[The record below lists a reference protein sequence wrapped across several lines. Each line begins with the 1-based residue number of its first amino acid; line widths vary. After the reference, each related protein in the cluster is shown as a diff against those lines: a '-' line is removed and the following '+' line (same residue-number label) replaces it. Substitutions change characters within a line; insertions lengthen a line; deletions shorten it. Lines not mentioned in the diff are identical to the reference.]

1 MRPCIEN
8 LYFETG
14 LHIGHVDIM
23 RHAAWELI
31 FITRGSVHV
40 EIAGKS
46 YDAVAPS
53 MIFISNYEPHVLTVR
68 SESYERYVML
78 INPSVAKTT
87 LKPSFLQTV
96 FSIHSPRF
104 CHVLPLGEGAALDDL
119 RMLFRNLQTERE
131 TDPDDGEGE
140 QIWLSALLWR
150 LYRLS
155 PGLFSSVGGS
165 AEKIVAAIRT
175 ELENH
180 PERKLD
186 LNSLAAAHYISSYY
200 LSHVFH
206 RITGYTIKRYLLLCR
221 ISLACMRLSDGSKT
235 VAQVAVACGFTD
247 ASNFSR
253 YFREITGMTPWEYRK
268 IGETS

>member
-78 INPSVAKTT
+78 ISPSVAKTT
-87 LKPSFLQTV
+87 LKPAFLQTV

-104 CHVLPLGEGAALDDL
+104 CHVLPLGEDAALDDL
-119 RMLFRNLQTERE
+119 RMLFRNLQAERE

-200 LSHVFH
+200 RLGEAAF
-206 RITGYTIKRYLLLCR
+206 TT
-221 ISLACMRLSDGSKT
+221 ACAARLRPTSTATLMRCGQTRPNCGSEMRKT
-235 VAQVAVACGFTD
+235 VT
-247 ASNFSR
+247 SR
-253 YFREITGMTPWEYRK
+253 CFGGRIRCICWRL
-268 IGETS
+268 

>member
-1 MRPCIEN
+1 MRPCIEK
-8 LYFETG
+8 LYYETG

-31 FITRGSVHV
+31 FVTRGAVHV
-40 EIAGKS
+40 EIAGKA
-46 YDAVAPS
+46 YDAAAPS
-53 MIFISNYEPHVLTVR
+53 MIFISNYEPHVLTAR
-68 SESYERYVML
+68 SEVYERYVML
-78 INPSVAKTT
+78 VNPSAAKNTVR
-87 LKPSFLQTV
+87 PVFLQTV
-96 FSIHSPRF
+96 FSIHAPHF
-104 CHVLPLGEGAALDDL
+104 CHVLPLEAGTALDDL
-119 RMLFRNLQTERE
+119 QMLFRNLMNERE
-131 TDPDDGEGE
+131 IDPEDGEGE

-150 LYRLS
+150 LYRLA
-155 PGLFSSVGGS
+155 PERFTSVGGS

-186 LNSLAAAHYISSYY
+186 LNSLAAANYISSYY

-206 RITGYTIKRYLLLCR
+206 RVTGYTIKRYLLLCR
-221 ISLACMRLSDGSKT
+221 ISLACMLLSEGNKT
-235 VAQVAVACGFTD
+235 VAQVAVACGFSD

>member
-14 LHIGHVDIM
+14 LHIDHVDIM

-104 CHVLPLGEGAALDDL
+104 CHVLPLGEDAALDDL

-140 QIWLSALLWR
+140 
-150 LYRLS
+150 
-155 PGLFSSVGGS
+155 
-165 AEKIVAAIRT
+165 
-175 ELENH
+175 
-180 PERKLD
+180 
-186 LNSLAAAHYISSYY
+186 
-200 LSHVFH
+200 
-206 RITGYTIKRYLLLCR
+206 
-221 ISLACMRLSDGSKT
+221 
-235 VAQVAVACGFTD
+235 
-247 ASNFSR
+247 
-253 YFREITGMTPWEYRK
+253 
-268 IGETS
+268 

>member
-1 MRPCIEN
+1 MHPCIEN
-8 LYFETG
+8 LYFEKG

-23 RHAAWELI
+23 RHNAWELI
-31 FITRGSVHV
+31 FITRGEVHV

-46 YDAVAPS
+46 YDAAAPS

-68 SESYERYVML
+68 SEVYERYVML
-78 INPSVAKTT
+78 VNPSVAKSA
-87 LKPSFLQTV
+87 LRPAFLQTV
-96 FSIHSPRF
+96 FSIHSPSF
-104 CHVLPLGEGAALDDL
+104 CHVLPLEDGAALGDF
-119 RMLFRNLQTERE
+119 RMLFRNLLTERE
-131 TDPDDGEGE
+131 IDNAGGEGE
-140 QIWLSALLWR
+140 QVWLSALLWR
-150 LYRLS
+150 LYRLN
-155 PGLFSSVGGS
+155 PCLFSMVGGS
-165 AEKIVAAIRT
+165 AEKIVASIRT

-186 LNSLAAAHYISSYY
+186 LNALAAANYISSYY

-206 RITGYTIKRYLLLCR
+206 RVTGYTIKRYLLLCR
-221 ISLACMRLSDGSKT
+221 ISLACMLLSEGSKT

-268 IGETS
+268 IGKNT

>member
-1 MRPCIEN
+1 M
-8 LYFETG
+8 
-14 LHIGHVDIM
+14 H
-23 RHAAWELI
+23 
-31 FITRGSVHV
+31 
-40 EIAGKS
+40 
-46 YDAVAPS
+46 
-53 MIFISNYEPHVLTVR
+53 
-68 SESYERYVML
+68 SEVYERYVML
-78 INPSVAKTT
+78 VNPSVAKNA
-87 LKPSFLQTV
+87 LRPAFLQTV
-96 FSIHSPRF
+96 FSIHSPDF
-104 CHVLPLGEGAALDDL
+104 CHVLPLTDEAALDEL
-119 RMLFRNLQTERE
+119 RMLFRSLQKERE
-131 TDPDDGEGE
+131 LDPTDGEGE

-150 LYRLS
+150 LYRLA

-165 AEKIVAAIRT
+165 AEKIVASIRT

-206 RITGYTIKRYLLLCR
+206 RVTGYTIKRYLLLCR
-221 ISLACMRLSDGSKT
+221 ISLACMLLSEGSKT
-235 VAQVAVACGFTD
+235 VAQVATACGFTD

>member
-1 MRPCIEN
+1 MHPCIEN
-8 LYFETG
+8 LYFEKG

-23 RHAAWELI
+23 RHNAWELI
-31 FITRGSVHV
+31 FITRGEVHV

-46 YDAVAPS
+46 LDAAAPS

-68 SESYERYVML
+68 SEVYERYVML
-78 INPSVAKTT
+78 VNPSVAKSA
-87 LKPSFLQTV
+87 LRPAFLQTV
-96 FSIHSPRF
+96 FSIHSPSF
-104 CHVLPLGEGAALDDL
+104 FHVLPLEDGAALDDF
-119 RMLFRNLQTERE
+119 RMLFRNLLTERE
-131 TDPDDGEGE
+131 IDNAGGEGE
-140 QIWLSALLWR
+140 QVWLSALLWR
-150 LYRLS
+150 LYRLN
-155 PGLFSSVGGS
+155 PCLFSMVGGS
-165 AEKIVAAIRT
+165 AEKIVASIRT

-186 LNSLAAAHYISSYY
+186 LNALAAANYISSYY

-206 RITGYTIKRYLLLCR
+206 RVTGYTIKRYLLLCR
-221 ISLACMRLSDGSKT
+221 ISLACMLLSEGSKT

-268 IGETS
+268 IGKTT

>member
-1 MRPCIEN
+1 MHPCIEN
-8 LYFETG
+8 LYFEKG

-23 RHAAWELI
+23 RHNAWELI
-31 FITRGSVHV
+31 FITRGEVHV

-46 YDAVAPS
+46 YDAAAPS

-68 SESYERYVML
+68 SEVHERYVML
-78 INPSVAKTT
+78 VNPSVAKSA
-87 LKPSFLQTV
+87 LRPAFLQTV
-96 FSIHSPRF
+96 FSIHSPSF
-104 CHVLPLGEGAALDDL
+104 CHVLPLEDGAALDDF
-119 RMLFRNLQTERE
+119 RMLFRNLLTERE
-131 TDPDDGEGE
+131 IDNAGGEGE
-140 QIWLSALLWR
+140 QVWLSALLWR
-150 LYRLS
+150 LYRLN
-155 PGLFSSVGGS
+155 PCLFSMVGGS
-165 AEKIVAAIRT
+165 AEKIVASIRT

-186 LNSLAAAHYISSYY
+186 LNALAAANYISSYY

-206 RITGYTIKRYLLLCR
+206 RVTGYTIKRYLLLCR
-221 ISLACMRLSDGSKT
+221 ISLACMLLSERSKT

-268 IGETS
+268 IGKTT

>member
-1 MRPCIEN
+1 MHPCIEN
-8 LYFETG
+8 LYFEKG

-23 RHAAWELI
+23 RHNAWELI
-31 FITRGSVHV
+31 FVTRGEVHV

-46 YDAVAPS
+46 YDAAAPS

-68 SESYERYVML
+68 SEAYERYVML
-78 INPSVAKTT
+78 INPSVAKSA
-87 LKPSFLQTV
+87 LRPAFLQTV

-104 CHVLPLGEGAALDDL
+104 CHVLPLEDSTALDDF
-119 RMLFRNLQTERE
+119 RMLFRNLLSERE
-131 TDPDDGEGE
+131 IDTADGEGE
-140 QIWLSALLWR
+140 QVWLSALLWR
-150 LYRLS
+150 LYRLA
-155 PGLFSSVGGS
+155 PGRFSTVGGS
-165 AEKIVAAIRT
+165 AEKIVASIRT

-186 LNSLAAAHYISSYY
+186 LNSLAEAHYISSYY

-206 RITGYTIKRYLLLCR
+206 RVTGYTIKRYLLLCR
-221 ISLACMRLSDGSKT
+221 ISLACMLLSEGSKT

-268 IGETS
+268 IGKTT

>member
-1 MRPCIEN
+1 MHPCIEN
-8 LYFETG
+8 LYFEKG

-23 RHAAWELI
+23 RHNAWELI
-31 FITRGSVHV
+31 FITRGEVHV

-46 YDAVAPS
+46 YDAAAPS

-68 SESYERYVML
+68 SEVYERYVML
-78 INPSVAKTT
+78 VNPSVAKSA
-87 LKPSFLQTV
+87 LRPAFLQTV
-96 FSIHSPRF
+96 FSIHSPSF
-104 CHVLPLGEGAALDDL
+104 CHVLPLEDGAALDDF
-119 RMLFRNLQTERE
+119 RMLFRNLLTERE
-131 TDPDDGEGE
+131 IDNAGGEGE
-140 QIWLSALLWR
+140 QVWLSALLWR
-150 LYRLS
+150 LYRLN
-155 PGLFSSVGGS
+155 PCLFSMVGGS
-165 AEKIVAAIRT
+165 AEKIVASIRT

-186 LNSLAAAHYISSYY
+186 LNALAAANYISSYY

-206 RITGYTIKRYLLLCR
+206 RVTGYTIKRYLLLCR
-221 ISLACMRLSDGSKT
+221 ISLACMLLSEGSKT

-268 IGETS
+268 IGKTT